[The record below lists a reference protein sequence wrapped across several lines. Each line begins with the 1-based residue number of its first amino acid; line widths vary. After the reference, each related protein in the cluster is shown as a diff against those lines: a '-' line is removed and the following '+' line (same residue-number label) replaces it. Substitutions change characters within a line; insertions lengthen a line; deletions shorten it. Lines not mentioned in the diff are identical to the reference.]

1 MKKVSVHKKEITS
14 NVAKAVEQAIGA
26 IENVKQGKKLK
37 KLVHRSSKKIAD
49 KIAEQ
54 LKKEQK
60 KKKRTEKSLAK
71 MEKAL
76 GGEAGKKK
84 KAKTDKKKDA

>member
-1 MKKVSVHKKEITS
+1 M
-14 NVAKAVEQAIGA
+14 AKAVEQAIQA
-26 IENVKQGKKLK
+26 IDNVKQGKKLK
-37 KLVHRSSKKIAD
+37 KLVQRSSKKIAE

-60 KKKRTEKSLAK
+60 KQKQTEKSLAK

-84 KAKTDKKKDA
+84 KAKTEKKKDA